1 MRILTILACG
11 TLAFAATAS
20 AQNIY
25 RYVFPDGRVVYS
37 DSPVP
42 GAKLQGT
49 VAPAPPPPMSP
60 PASAAERSGSPSG
73 ASKGEGSAA
82 PDDRVA
88 RLAAAD
94 RKVQDA
100 TRALEDARARLAA
113 GQEPLPGERTGTAG
127 GTSRLNDDYWA
138 RQQSL
143 KDAVA
148 AAQANL
154 DRAIAARNAVRF

>member
-49 VAPAPPPPMSP
+49 VTPPPPPMSP
-60 PASAAERSGSPSG
+60 PPGAAERSGPPSS
-73 ASKGEGSAA
+73 ASKAQGGAA
-82 PDDRVA
+82 PDDAIA

-94 RKVQDA
+94 RNVQDA
-100 TRALEDARARLAA
+100 TRALDEARARLAA

-154 DRAIAARNAVRF
+154 DRAIAARNAARF

>member
-1 MRILTILACG
+1 MRIPTILACV
-11 TLAFAATAS
+11 TLTFAAAAA

-42 GAKLQGT
+42 GARLQGT
-49 VAPAPPPPMSP
+49 VAPPPPPISP
-60 PASAAERSGSPSG
+60 APSAAERPGSPSG
-73 ASKGEGSAA
+73 ARKDQGGAA

-94 RKVQDA
+94 RDVQDS

-127 GTSRLNDDYWA
+127 GTSRLNDAYWA

>member
-49 VAPAPPPPMSP
+49 VTPPPPPMSP
-60 PASAAERSGSPSG
+60 PPGAAERSGPPSS
-73 ASKGEGSAA
+73 ASKAQGGAA
-82 PDDRVA
+82 PDDAIA

-94 RKVQDA
+94 RNVQDA
-100 TRALEDARARLAA
+100 TRELEEARARLAA

-143 KDAVA
+143 KNAVA

-154 DRAIAARNAVRF
+154 DRAIAARNAARF

>member
-1 MRILTILACG
+1 MRIPTILACV
-11 TLAFAATAS
+11 TLTFAAAAS

-49 VAPAPPPPMSP
+49 VTPAPPPMSP
-60 PASAAERSGSPSG
+60 PPGAAERPGSPSG
-73 ASKGEGSAA
+73 ASKDQGSAA

-94 RKVQDA
+94 REVQDA
-100 TRALEDARARLAA
+100 TRALEDAKARVAA

-127 GTSRLNDDYWA
+127 GMSRLNEDYWA

>member
-1 MRILTILACG
+1 MRIPTILACI
-11 TLAFAATAS
+11 TLTFAAGAA

-49 VAPAPPPPMSP
+49 VAPPPPPMSSP
-60 PASAAERSGSPSG
+60 SGGAERPAAPSG
-73 ASKGEGSAA
+73 ASKDQGGAA

-88 RLAAAD
+88 RFAAAD
-94 RKVQDA
+94 RDVQDA

-127 GTSRLNDDYWA
+127 GTSRLNEEYWT
-138 RQQSL
+138 RQQWL

>member
-11 TLAFAATAS
+11 TLAFTAAAA

-49 VAPAPPPPMSP
+49 VAPPPPPMSP
-60 PASAAERSGSPSG
+60 PSSPAERPGSPSG
-73 ASKGEGSAA
+73 ASKDQGSAA

-94 RKVQDA
+94 RNVQEA
-100 TRALEDARARLAA
+100 TRALEDARARLAV

-127 GTSRLNDDYWA
+127 GMSRLNDEYWA

-154 DRAIAARNAVRF
+154 DRAVAARNAVRF

>member
-1 MRILTILACG
+1 MRIPTILACVS
-11 TLAFAATAS
+11 LVFAAAAA

-49 VAPAPPPPMSP
+49 VAPPPPPMSP
-60 PASAAERSGSPSG
+60 APGAAERPGPPSG
-73 ASKGEGSAA
+73 ASKAQGGAA
-82 PDDRVA
+82 PDDAVA

-94 RKVQDA
+94 REVQDA

-127 GTSRLNDDYWA
+127 GMSRLNDDYWA
-138 RQQSL
+138 RQQAL
-143 KDAVA
+143 KNAVA
-148 AAQANL
+148 AAQVNL
-154 DRAIAARNAVRF
+154 DRAIAARNAARF

>member
-49 VAPAPPPPMSP
+49 VTPPPPPMSP
-60 PASAAERSGSPSG
+60 PPGAAERSGPPSS
-73 ASKGEGSAA
+73 ASKAQGGAA
-82 PDDRVA
+82 PDDAIA

-94 RKVQDA
+94 RNVQDA
-100 TRALEDARARLAA
+100 TRELEEARARLAA

-154 DRAIAARNAVRF
+154 DRAIAARNAARF

>member
-1 MRILTILACG
+1 MRIPTILACV
-11 TLAFAATAS
+11 TLTFAAAAS

-49 VAPAPPPPMSP
+49 VAPPPPVSP
-60 PASAAERSGSPSG
+60 PPGAAERPGSPSG
-73 ASKGEGSAA
+73 ASKDQGGAT
-82 PDDRVA
+82 PDDRFA
-88 RLAAAD
+88 RFAAAD
-94 RKVQDA
+94 REVQDA

-127 GTSRLNDDYWA
+127 GMSRLNDEYWA

-154 DRAIAARNAVRF
+154 DRAVAARNAARF